1 MGDKAKAD
9 SSKVIEVDLDKNP
22 KVPKDKKGLVK
33 RLSKTKEVDP
43 KKQQEKQNK
52 ATENYEAQIQ
62 SKKDKAS
69 KTIEKAKEAQDR
81 AKTEEAKADKA
92 KADSSKVIEIDL
104 DKNPKVPKD
113 KKGLVKRLSK
123 TKEVDP
129 KKQQEKQNK
138 ATENYEA
145 QIQ

>member
-1 MGDKAKAD
+1 MG
-9 SSKVIEVDLDKNP
+9 
-22 KVPKDKKGLVK
+22 
-33 RLSKTKEVDP
+33 
-43 KKQQEKQNK
+43 
-52 ATENYEAQIQ
+52 
-62 SKKDKAS
+62 
-69 KTIEKAKEAQDR
+69 
-81 AKTEEAKADKA
+81 
-92 KADSSKVIEIDL
+92 ADSSKVIEIDL

-145 QIQ
+145 QIQSKKDKATKTIEKAKEAQDRAKTGETQADKAEENLKQVEFQPDPIGITFVG